1 MTREQIDN
9 TRHDLLHQMAYPGCF
24 RAVDLML
31 DESLSHEEKVWI
43 LRQRILHLTAQMRAA
58 ATNQKTEACAATA
71 ERLREAQ
78 RTLLFVMA
86 SPRIPAAA
94 S

>member
-24 RAVDLML
+24 HAVDLML

-43 LRQRILHLTAQMRAA
+43 LRQRILHLTAELRAGA
-58 ATNQKTEACAATA
+58 LHQKGGSRTATV
-71 ERLREAQ
+71 ERLHEAQ

-86 SPRIPAAA
+86 APRIPVTA